1 MIILKFPEADNV
13 QSSVMATK
21 SKKPNIEEIKV
32 KMSKILEEYFQP
44 SLTERYVELIAKTI
58 NDGISF
64 PDNGIYQI
72 GNDGELIK
80 FYETEGLWN
89 STGFKISDYVIN
101 SDSKFWE
108 NFNNE
113 HCFLTKKLEL
123 IKAEINRITE
133 DMFFTGESVAVA
145 SIELKK
151 YKMHKLSDTG
161 IVDIL
166 AKAFKKKIAIEIAQ
180 ELNDVFLYKKKNG
193 IILLKNGFTKYVV
206 YKNSVKKF
214 DYKEY
219 AESIKYVLEQN
230 MMREDADQMAIMIKN
245 QLLFGVSATLEI
257 KKRKGKEL
265 HLSYNG
271 IDIIYFEGYYAAKCT
286 EELFEEITSKTLE
299 IANSKYSYP
308 SKRFSGIIYYKDT
321 YSVPEEEMKIDI
333 SNLDI
338 FTLTYSIFLSK
349 IKVKI
354 LHQFEDAII
363 YHLKEDAEN
372 PEGPDRSIIGKYI
385 VIEKRHKSFGDD

>member
-1 MIILKFPEADNV
+1 MIILKFPETDNV

-21 SKKPNIEEIKV
+21 CKKPNIEEIKAR
-32 KMSKILEEYFQP
+32 MSKILEEYFQP

-64 PDNGIYQI
+64 PDDGIYQI
-72 GNDGELIK
+72 GNGGELIK

-89 STGFKISDYVIN
+89 STGFKIYDYVIN
-101 SDSKFWE
+101 SDSKFWK

-113 HCFLTKKLEL
+113 HCFLTKMLEL
-123 IKAEINRITE
+123 IKADINQITK

-145 SIELKK
+145 SVELKK

-166 AKAFKKKIAIEIAQ
+166 AKAFKKEIAIEIAQ

-193 IILLKNGFTKYVV
+193 IILLEDGFTKYVV
-206 YKNSVKKF
+206 YKNSVRKF
-214 DYKEY
+214 DYKDYE
-219 AESIKYVLEQN
+219 ESIKYVLEQN

-245 QLLFGVSATLEI
+245 QLLFGTPATLEI
-257 KKRKGKEL
+257 KKREGKEL

-271 IDIIYFEGYYAAKCT
+271 IDIIYSKGYYATKCT

-308 SKRFSGIIYYKDT
+308 NKVNSKITEYKDT
-321 YSVPEEEMKIDI
+321 HSVPKEERKIDI

-338 FTLTYSIFLSK
+338 FTLTYSIYASV
-349 IKVKI
+349 IKVEI
-354 LHQFEDAII
+354 LHQKAAI
-363 YHLKEDAEN
+363 YHLKGYAEN
-372 PEGPDRSIIGKYI
+372 PKGPDRSIIGKYI

>member
-1 MIILKFPEADNV
+1 MIILKFPEADDV

-21 SKKPNIEEIKV
+21 CKKPNIEEIKV
-32 KMSKILEEYFQP
+32 RMLEILEEYFQP

-64 PDNGIYQI
+64 PDDGIYQI

-123 IKAEINRITE
+123 IKADINLITE
-133 DMFFTGESVAVA
+133 NMFFTGESVAVA
-145 SIELKK
+145 SVELKK

-193 IILLKNGFTKYVV
+193 IILLEDGFTKYVV
-206 YKNSVKKF
+206 YKNSARKF

-230 MMREDADQMAIMIKN
+230 MMREDADQM
-245 QLLFGVSATLEI
+245 V
-257 KKRKGKEL
+257 
-265 HLSYNG
+265 
-271 IDIIYFEGYYAAKCT
+271 
-286 EELFEEITSKTLE
+286 
-299 IANSKYSYP
+299 
-308 SKRFSGIIYYKDT
+308 
-321 YSVPEEEMKIDI
+321 
-333 SNLDI
+333 
-338 FTLTYSIFLSK
+338 
-349 IKVKI
+349 
-354 LHQFEDAII
+354 
-363 YHLKEDAEN
+363 
-372 PEGPDRSIIGKYI
+372 
-385 VIEKRHKSFGDD
+385 